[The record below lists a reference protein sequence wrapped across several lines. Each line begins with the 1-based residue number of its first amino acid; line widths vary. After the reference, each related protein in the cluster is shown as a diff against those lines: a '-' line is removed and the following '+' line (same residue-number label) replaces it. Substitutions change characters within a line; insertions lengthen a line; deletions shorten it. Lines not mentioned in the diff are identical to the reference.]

1 MLSDGQLL
9 TAEVRRR
16 PQLWD
21 PGHREYVIRRYV
33 NILSVAGVPELRSPP
48 NLRRQQ
54 LPV

>member
-16 PQLWD
+16 PQFWD
-21 PGHREYVIRRYV
+21 PGHREYVNITSD
-33 NILSVAGVPELRSPP
+33 NILSVAGVPELRPPP